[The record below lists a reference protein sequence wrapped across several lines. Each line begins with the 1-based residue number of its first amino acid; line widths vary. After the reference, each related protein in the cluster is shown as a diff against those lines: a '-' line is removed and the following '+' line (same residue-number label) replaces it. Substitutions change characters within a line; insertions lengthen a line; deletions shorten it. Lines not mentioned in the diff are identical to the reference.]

1 MYKRQILSKAAL
13 TEWNRFDPAGYR
25 AYAHFKN
32 GVKLDEELM
41 TSYCREITEE
51 YQLPMPK
58 MNSKY
63 FAYVSKSFD
72 LALMAGVIAIVLIG
86 GYIVIQSIFRIS
98 INDKIQSYLL
108 DDDKI
113 QHLCHRQRFAG
124 IAVLRSAG
132 GVHLSLIHI

>member
-1 MYKRQILSKAAL
+1 MLISK
-13 TEWNRFDPAGYR
+13 TESSWTKTDDLLLQG
-25 AYAHFKN
+25 
-32 GVKLDEELM
+32 D
-41 TSYCREITEE
+41 TEE

-98 INDKIQSYLL
+98 INDKIKSYGQLRTIGATPKQIKRIVKREGRKL
-108 DDDKI
+108 GSI
-113 QHLCHRQRFAG
+113 G
-124 IAVLRSAG
+124 I
-132 GVHLSLIHI
+132 